1 MIWALSITAIT
12 VRTNRHGT
20 TGGVAHR
27 TSCQLHIGASHMLT
41 EATSLVMTGNRRS
54 DSEKFHNMVLLESH
68 RALVVRFTISG
79 EHYGIESW
87 KAITA
92 NWVSGQGGAT
102 CRYPLASGRRRRCST
117 AALSA

>member
-1 MIWALSITAIT
+1 MTGALSITAIT

-27 TSCQLHIGASHMLT
+27 TSCQLHIEASHMLT
-41 EATSLVMTGNRRS
+41 EATSLTMTGNTCS

-68 RALVVRFTISG
+68 RVLLVCCIISC

-102 CRYPLASGRRRRCST
+102 CRYPLASGRRQGCSA
-117 AALSA
+117 AALPA

>member
-1 MIWALSITAIT
+1 MNSEALGRDLLMIGALSITAIT

-68 RALVVRFTISG
+68 GARVGRSTISG
-79 EHYGIESW
+79 KHYVTES
-87 KAITA
+87 
-92 NWVSGQGGAT
+92 
-102 CRYPLASGRRRRCST
+102 
-117 AALSA
+117 